1 MNYIF
6 KYMHMLIF
14 NFKLMLF
21 YITHI
26 SVVTLQQHIWKNRK
40 IEYISGHRFF
50 LSIHFGDLFLPS
62 RPCRHLSA

>member
-26 SVVTLQQHIWKNRK
+26 SVVTLQQHIWKNRERSN
-40 IEYISGHRFF
+40 IF
-50 LSIHFGDLFLPS
+50 LATDFSCYQSIALIYFYLPG
-62 RPCRHLSA
+62 PVDT